1 AKLQD
6 ALAAAASD
14 PSYERNVAALQQV
27 QPRWLGRDEVR
38 IELGS
43 PWVST
48 DDIEDFCRE
57 VFGASWVRVH
67 HIAPLAA
74 WEVEGNAHNISADAK
89 ITYTTTRKSAF
100 DLLQAGLNSTSP
112 TVYDEVYD
120 SDARTT
126 RRIRNKKK
134 NSRLGI
140 LFSPT
145 SLVINKYIQILLLCL
160 LISISY

>member
-1 AKLQD
+1 AFHALGDLAYRDPTTGRAHTARDYLCGNVRAKLQD

-126 RRIRNKKK
+126 RRIRN
-134 NSRLGI
+134 
-140 LFSPT
+140 
-145 SLVINKYIQILLLCL
+145 
-160 LISISY
+160 